1 MSKNVEIFLLIFRG
15 FRDKIEIDRKK
26 MKKWICIMRVLIKK

>member
-1 MSKNVEIFLLIFRG
+1 MSKNVEIFLLIFQW
-15 FRDKIEIDRKK
+15 FRAKIEIDRKK